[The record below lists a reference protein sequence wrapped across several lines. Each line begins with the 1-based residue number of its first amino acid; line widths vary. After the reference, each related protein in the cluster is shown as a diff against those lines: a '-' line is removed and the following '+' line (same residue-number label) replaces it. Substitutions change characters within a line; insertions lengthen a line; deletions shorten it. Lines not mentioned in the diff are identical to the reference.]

1 MSVDKTAIISFEILI
16 LSNVLGKS
24 KETEMPKQEKNG
36 NFLLKLMTSVIG
48 LLELLK
54 GLLTPSVSGSG
65 SVSVTIGTHCD
76 A

>member
-16 LSNVLGKS
+16 LSNVLVKF

-54 GLLTPSVSGSG
+54 M
-65 SVSVTIGTHCD
+65 
-76 A
+76 